1 MTKSS
6 CSLESSWQPLGITT
20 KAQGHEVSR
29 RFVPNTLPIWA
40 KIGYILKKS
49 RERCKFTKIDYRKR
63 EIGKIFKI
71 WFCLSND
78 LVSVRN
84 LAPGLMKKSDLSE
97 PISDLQW
104 RRAVFFD
111 RYPSVLPIPELWDS
125 LHLPWLYQR
134 H

>member
-49 RERCKFTKIDYRKR
+49 RERCKFTKIVYRKR
-63 EIGKIFKI
+63 EISKIFPKNWYYLFDI
-71 WFCLSND
+71 SEVL
-78 LVSVRN
+78 RN
-84 LAPGLMKKSDLSE
+84 LAPGLMKKSDPSE
-97 PISDLQW
+97 PISDL
-104 RRAVFFD
+104 
-111 RYPSVLPIPELWDS
+111 
-125 LHLPWLYQR
+125 
-134 H
+134 